1 MRNITG
7 YQSNIQ
13 IHTGQDGGTTS
24 DGHGAFTESYGA
36 YFLRT
41 GSGSWCEAHMPL
53 KFDAN
58 ANTLN
63 YGNPM
68 AGHATGID
76 IHPYA
81 ACLLPVIAY

>member
-1 MRNITG
+1 M
-7 YQSNIQ
+7 S
-13 IHTGQDGGTTS
+13 
-24 DGHGAFTESYGA
+24 
-36 YFLRT
+36 
-41 GSGSWCEAHMPL
+41 L

-68 AGHATGID
+68 TGHATGID

-81 ACLLPVIAY
+81 ACLLPVIAF